1 MPWQFYPLPFLMR
14 LIFLL
19 RARVTR
25 ANGCFELEHPRCQ
38 GLRDSH
44 MRDDVRRDVV
54 VRTDANEN
62 SDTLRDFRYLSV
74 FDRAQEGSVD
84 LSFCRYLAQRIRNS
98 LFGLERALK
107 VRVSPPATRR
117 WDCRQILKV
126 VVCKSSN
133 IVRID
138 VSRADVEIKNGRN
151 FLFEKTL
158 PGERLA
164 AGKLLLVYL
173 MRPAQR

>member
-1 MPWQFYPLPFLMR
+1 MR

-74 FDRAQEGSVD
+74 FDRAQRRIGRLIL
-84 LSFCRYLAQRIRNS
+84 LSISRTKDTEFPFRIRTCFES
-98 LFGLERALK
+98 ACVSASDATLGLQTNFE
-107 VRVSPPATRR
+107 S
-117 WDCRQILKV
+117 CRL
-126 VVCKSSN
+126 
-133 IVRID
+133 
-138 VSRADVEIKNGRN
+138 
-151 FLFEKTL
+151 
-158 PGERLA
+158 
-164 AGKLLLVYL
+164 
-173 MRPAQR
+173 